1 MKSSNRKL
9 ILALVLIAAGVIL
22 RLLQLTPNF
31 SPVTAIALFGGACL
45 TDKRLSLIVP
55 VVSLLL
61 GDIFLS
67 VMNHYPLFHD
77 TILFVYGAYLL
88 IALLGWQLRD
98 GRFSYG
104 KTLGFAVA
112 ASVLFFFLTNFGVW
126 AAGSLYPQT
135 AEGLTACFT
144 MAIPFYKFTLL
155 GDLVYTFL
163 FFGIYQLAI
172 HGKLVPAKSG
182 V

>member
-1 MKSSNRKL
+1 MKSSHSKL
-9 ILALVLIAAGVIL
+9 ILALVLITAGIVL

-45 TDKRLSLIVP
+45 ADKRLSLIIP
-55 VVSLLL
+55 VVSLLV

-104 KTLGFAVA
+104 KALGFSVVA
-112 ASVLFFFLTNFGVW
+112 SLLFFFLTNFGVW
-126 AAGSLYPQT
+126 AAGSLYPRT
-135 AEGLTACFT
+135 AEGLAACFT

-163 FFGIYQLAI
+163 FFGSYQLLA
-172 HGKLVPAKSG
+172 HGRLVPAKQKA
-182 V
+182 